1 METITTAPE
10 TTTPAPT
17 PTPAAVPVKTL
28 GIVSLVLG
36 VTAIATGFQF
46 WLGVPAIIVGIIAL
60 RQEPEAKNFAIWGI
74 ITGAVS
80 AIGVVFTIIGVSLL
94 LPFAG
99 LAALGGF
106 FG

>member
-1 METITTAPE
+1 METITTAPP
-10 TTTPAPT
+10 TTAT
-17 PTPAAVPVKTL
+17 PTATKTL

-36 VTAIATGFQF
+36 ITAIATGFQF

-60 RQEPEAKNFAIWGI
+60 RQEPASKNFAIWGI

-80 AIGVVFTIIGVSLL
+80 AIGVVFTIIGISLL